1 MYYMLILCNN
11 LNGLYIYVYVLVFG
25 GGGGIFLDLGL
36 FVKMENLEYD
46 LVIF

>member
-1 MYYMLILCNN
+1 MD
-11 LNGLYIYVYVLVFG
+11 YIYMYMYWFW
-25 GGGGIFLDLGL
+25 GGGIFLDLGL

>member
-11 LNGLYIYVYVLVFG
+11 LNGLYIYVYVLVL
-25 GGGGIFLDLGL
+25 GGGIFLDLDL

>member
-1 MYYMLILCNN
+1 MD
-11 LNGLYIYVYVLVFG
+11 YIYMYMYWFW
-25 GGGGIFLDLGL
+25 GGIFLDLGL

>member
-1 MYYMLILCNN
+1 MD
-11 LNGLYIYVYVLVFG
+11 YIYMYMYWFL
-25 GGGGIFLDLGL
+25 GGGIFLDLGL

>member
-11 LNGLYIYVYVLVFG
+11 LNGLYIYVYVLVL